1 MSFRTLPVQAV
12 PGSGST
18 LDRELTDRYLADLG
32 LERAAPSSGLLDAIT
47 RRHVA
52 RHSFASVGPRLGLEL
67 PIDPPSLFRRI
78 VVERRGGYCFEQNGL
93 LFAVLEDLGF
103 EVRPLLAR
111 VLLGG
116 NHHPGLTHRISLVTI
131 EGRSHVADVGF
142 GAFGPRGPVAIE
154 GPASG
159 PHRIEELSP
168 GEFHLRID
176 RDGAPFSLYRF
187 ELSRYGEA
195 DCELGHFWS
204 HRHPQATFVNHLV
217 AARILDNEVRSLRNR
232 EYRVI
237 RASGES
243 REEIAAAGRLQ
254 GILRD
259 EFGLEV
265 STSEAERLFAGLP

>member
-1 MSFRTLPVQAV
+1 MER
-12 PGSGST
+12 
-18 LDRELTDRYLADLG
+18 RELTDRYLADLG
-32 LERAAPSSGLLDAIT
+32 LARGDPSAELLDEVT

-52 RHSFASVGPRLGLEL
+52 RYAFASVGPRLGLDL

-116 NHHPGLTHRISLVTI
+116 SHHPGLTHRISLVTL
-131 EGRSHVADVGF
+131 GDRRSVADVGF
-142 GAFGPRGPVAIE
+142 GALGPRGAVPLDGDGA
-154 GPASG
+154 G
-159 PHRIEELSP
+159 PHRVDEVAP

-187 ELSRYGEA
+187 ELSRYGES

-204 HRHPQATFVNHLV
+204 HRHPQATFVNNLV
-217 AARILDNEVRSLRNR
+217 ATRILEGEVRSLRNR

-237 RASGES
+237 RPSGES
-243 REEIAAAGRLQ
+243 REEIPSGGRL
-254 GILRD
+254 GTILRD
-259 EFGLEV
+259 EFDLAV
-265 STSEAERLFAGLP
+265 TAVEAERLFAALS

>member
-1 MSFRTLPVQAV
+1 MER
-12 PGSGST
+12 
-18 LDRELTDRYLADLG
+18 RELTDRYLADLG
-32 LERAAPSSGLLDAIT
+32 LARAAPSAESLEKIT

-103 EVRPLLAR
+103 DVRPLLAR
-111 VLLGG
+111 VLLGSS
-116 NHHPGLTHRISLVTI
+116 HHPGLTHRISLVTL
-131 EGRSHVADVGF
+131 GDRRVVADVGF
-142 GAFGPRGPVAIE
+142 GAFGPRGAVAIDGE
-154 GPASG
+154 GTG
-159 PHRIEELSP
+159 PHRIEEVAP
-168 GEFHLRID
+168 GEYHLRID

-204 HRHPQATFVNHLV
+204 HRHPQATFVNNLV
-217 AARILDNEVRSLRNR
+217 AARILDDEVRSLRNG

-237 RASGES
+237 RHPGDS
-243 REEIAAAGRLQ
+243 REQVLDAGRLHA
-254 GILRD
+254 ILRD
-259 EFGLEV
+259 EFGLEI
-265 STSEAERLFAGLP
+265 TADEAERLFAAIG